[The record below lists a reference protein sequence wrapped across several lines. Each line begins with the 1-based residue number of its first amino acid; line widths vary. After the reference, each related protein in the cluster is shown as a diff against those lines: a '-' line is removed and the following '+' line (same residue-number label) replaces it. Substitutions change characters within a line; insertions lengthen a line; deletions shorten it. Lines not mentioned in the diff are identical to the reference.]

1 MVSFLDARPSSLL
14 VETIAL
20 RSSPLSSLQGSV
32 QVLGLDSPDSPAA
45 QGLTSGLQQIFIG
58 NPCCV
63 LAKPEHIVG
72 PQF

>member
-14 VETIAL
+14 METIAL

-32 QVLGLDSPDSPAA
+32 LVLGLDSPAA